1 MAKKKIHNNHKQ
13 NQTPAMTNQ
22 QPAMDDPQEKLQNL
36 KSLNDMLLKETIER
50 RQQVES
56 LLQAKEN
63 LENQLAQ
70 TSAEKNDFKTAFL
83 HESEERLCLEIVR
96 GLFSVFIETQMDE
109 TRVIVSSLAR
119 ENGEK
124 DDEIRCLK
132 GEINGLKVNLEGERE
147 KFSGICQQRDK
158 LMREVDDGKKD
169 SKCLREKLIEMEEKK
184 IQAEEEIKKVTDYYN
199 QSLEQLKE
207 KKEQFDKVKIQR
219 DVAEEKLAVKV
230 KAIEDLDR
238 NLGEI
243 LRKKSEIER
252 ENGEKKIRIGELEK
266 EVSEYCETVWS
277 LRKEEGNLQC
287 KLMELEKSYEKAIE
301 MAKVMGKENDS
312 LVEEKIEKD
321 RTIGK
326 LMEEMDSRERLVQNL
341 NGELKDKEGLID
353 TLLREKEEIEDVK
366 VSKEKETVK
375 LHKELVGLGND
386 VVALQESIQTQE
398 DQNKHLESEVSHY
411 RATLEQVNLEK
422 DNAERDLVK
431 ERKNSVSLM
440 SRVLEMEKK
449 VEASVE
455 EFTKMKSQ
463 NENLLEEKRGMEC
476 EIGSLRKE
484 SESVQNTL
492 LQARQEVK
500 DLRKKVESV
509 VSNSA
514 RAQTT
519 IKKTVELLSVS
530 ENGKEVL
537 SSTERSLHEIEPFAT
552 EMEVIKSAFRSKEAA
567 VEEMKHQVELLQNYV
582 SKASKQKGLLAIV
595 SSATTF
601 LFAVSVAYIARLR

>member
-22 QPAMDDPQEKLQNL
+22 QPAIDVPQEKLQNL
-36 KSLNDMLLKETIER
+36 KSLNDMLLKETFER

-56 LLQAKEN
+56 LLLAKES

-83 HESEERLCLEIVR
+83 RESEERLCLEIVR
-96 GLFSVFIETQMDE
+96 GLFSVFIGTQMDE
-109 TRVIVSSLAR
+109 TRVAVSSLVR

-124 DDEIRCLK
+124 DDEIQCLK
-132 GEINGLKVNLEGERE
+132 GEINGLKVNLEGEKE
-147 KFSGICQQRDK
+147 KCSGICQQRDQ
-158 LMREVDDGKKD
+158 LMREVDDGKKE
-169 SKCLREKLIEMEEKK
+169 SNGLREKLIEMEEKK
-184 IQAEEEIKKVTDYYN
+184 IQAEEEIRKVTDYYK
-199 QSLEQLKE
+199 QSLQQLKE
-207 KKEQFDKVKIQR
+207 KKEQFDEVRIQR
-219 DVAEEKLAVKV
+219 DVAEEKLAVKL

-243 LRKKSEIER
+243 LRKKNEIER
-252 ENGEKKIRIGELEK
+252 ENGEKRIRIDELEK
-266 EVSEYCETVWS
+266 QVSEYCETVWS

-287 KLMELEKSYEKAIE
+287 KLKELEKSYEKAIE
-301 MAKVMGKENDS
+301 MGKENDS
-312 LVEEKIEKD
+312 LVEEKKEKD

-341 NGELKDKEGLID
+341 NAELKDKDGLIK
-353 TLLREKEEIEDVK
+353 TLLREKGEIEDAK
-366 VSKEKETVK
+366 VSKENETVK

-398 DQNKHLESEVSHY
+398 DQKKHLESEVSHY

-431 ERKNSVSLM
+431 ERKNNVNLM
-440 SRVLEMEKK
+440 SRVLEMKK
-449 VEASVE
+449 RVEASVE
-455 EFTKMKSQ
+455 ECSKMKSQ
-463 NENLLEEKRGMEC
+463 NENLLEEKRGMEY

-484 SESVQNTL
+484 SESVKNTL
-492 LQARQEVK
+492 LQARQEAE

-537 SSTERSLHEIEPFAT
+537 SSTERNLHEIEPFAS

-567 VEEMKHQVELLQNYV
+567 VEEMKHQVEVLQNYV